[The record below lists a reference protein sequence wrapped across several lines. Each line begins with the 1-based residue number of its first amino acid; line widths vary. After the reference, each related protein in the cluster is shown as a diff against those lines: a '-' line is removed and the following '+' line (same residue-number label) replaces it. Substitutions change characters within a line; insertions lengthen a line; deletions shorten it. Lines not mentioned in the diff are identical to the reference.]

1 MNTISI
7 PTTQNIEL
15 EYPVASSQERLL
27 AGFIDQVILGVY
39 IFTFHYFLIKY
50 SELDLQS
57 SSTWDGVWTSWEIL
71 YFLFWMPACFYSLLS
86 ESIFRGQTLGKWLT
100 NTRTI
105 HLSGSTPDTASYFL
119 RWLFKLIDVWFFTGF
134 CFVAIDGGNYALAFA
149 LFVLF
154 SGWIGMLVIAISK
167 NNQRLGD
174 LIAGTSVIKL
184 KLVTTFLDTIYVET
198 SESYKV
204 VFPEIRSLS
213 DRDVSILKQVL
224 DVGLKSKNIN
234 LLEKLSER
242 VKNVTGIESDMP
254 PRQFL
259 KTVLADYNHFFGKGA

>member
-15 EYPVASSQERLL
+15 EYPVASTQERLL

-50 SELDLQS
+50 SSIDISYNAFSSAEL
-57 SSTWDGVWTSWEIL
+57 TSWQIL
-71 YFLFWMPACFYSLLS
+71 YYLFWLPAMFYSLIS
-86 ESIFRGQTLGKWLT
+86 ESAFGGQTLGKWLT

-105 HLSGSTPDTASYFL
+105 HLNGSTPDTASLFL
-119 RWLFKLIDVWFFTGF
+119 RWLFRLIDVWFFTGF
-134 CFVAIDGGNYALAFA
+134 CLIAFEARNYALAFA

-174 LIAGTSVIKL
+174 LLAGTTVIKL
-184 KLVTTFLDTIYVET
+184 KLVTSFLDTIYVET
-198 SESYKV
+198 SDTYRV

-224 DVGLKSKNIN
+224 DIGLKSKNAN

-242 VKNVTGIESDMP
+242 VKNVTGIESQMP
-254 PRQFL
+254 PNEFL
-259 KTVLADYNHFFGKGA
+259 RTVLADYNHFFGKN